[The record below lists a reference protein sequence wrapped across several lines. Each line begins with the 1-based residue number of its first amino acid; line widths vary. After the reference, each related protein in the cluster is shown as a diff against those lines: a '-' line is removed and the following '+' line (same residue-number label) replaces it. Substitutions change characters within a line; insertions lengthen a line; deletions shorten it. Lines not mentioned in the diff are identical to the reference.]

1 MNGKVTTHVL
11 DLAGGK
17 PVVGITIELWY
28 LGKESAE
35 AANQPRLIGSYQ
47 TNEDGRVDEPLLL
60 GESMECGT
68 YEIVFDAGE
77 FFRRSEHLSAIEVSI
92 FDKIPIR
99 FRIRDKNSHY
109 HVPLLVAPGGYST
122 YRGS

>member
-28 LGKESAE
+28 LGEESAE

-47 TNEDGRVDEPLLL
+47 TNEDGRVDKPLLL

-68 YEIVFDAGE
+68 YEIVFAAGE
-77 FFRRSEHLSAIEVSI
+77 FFRRSEHLSAIAESI
-92 FDKIPIR
+92 FDEIPIR

>member
-1 MNGKVTTHVL
+1 VNGKVTTHVL
-11 DLAGGK
+11 DLAAGK

-28 LGKESAE
+28 LGEESME
-35 AANQPRLIGSYQ
+35 AAPPPKFIGSYQ

-60 GESMECGT
+60 GENIQCGT
-68 YEIVFDAGE
+68 YEIVFAAGE
-77 FFRRSEHLSAIEVSI
+77 FFRRTEHLSAIAESI